1 MTITVPANFPIMSFE
16 HSRIVAYGHVAAAT
30 LLVWDYLLTVDSE
43 VTLMWPSP
51 WSIMKV
57 LFFWTRYLPVLDISL
72 VLFHQLNPTISIS
85 TCQVTSKTAS
95 WFLLIGIIVSEMI
108 LVIRTWAIWGRSK
121 AIGITLTVCAV
132 LACGSV
138 LYVEKSFLDSLR
150 FFTYPSRA
158 TAGCLITTQNSIV
171 AVSFIVVIIFE
182 TSLFISPSRSSSY
195 FNINQ
200 RNSTLLANNRG
211 LTSVLYRDGILFY
224 VYLFCTSMANFIVIL
239 AVPRDLANILVNI
252 QRVLH
257 SCLSARVVLNLREA
271 SQQESSTSFISST
284 SVRFRTITSTV
295 ASERHP
301 GQQEGNTGDEG
312 IMDHPAVSSSG
323 SQLET

>member
-182 TSLFISPSRSSSY
+182 TFLLILTSIKGIQHYR
-195 FNINQ
+195 
-200 RNSTLLANNRG
+200 LANNRG